1 MRTSWMHTLM
11 ERPFSAYYKEHV
23 YVTPSGIMSRDQ
35 LDYIVKVM
43 GADHVIY
50 SLDYPYVEVGDS
62 YAFLMDS
69 GLSDEAKELIAHVN
83 PERLLHV

>member
-1 MRTSWMHTLM
+1 MPTTL
-11 ERPFSAYYKEHV
+11 
-23 YVTPSGIMSRDQ
+23 
-35 LDYIVKVM
+35 
-43 GADHVIY
+43 IY

-83 PERLLHV
+83 AERLLHV

>member
-1 MRTSWMHTLM
+1 MHTLM

-23 YVTPSGIMSRDQ
+23 YVTPSGIMSNDQ
-35 LDYIVKVM
+35 LDYVVKVM

-69 GLSDEAKELIAHVN
+69 GLTDEAKELIAHGTASLAST
-83 PERLLHV
+83 PCRSW